1 MLRDSSS
8 HSLINPLPAAR
19 CHSSASHFPP
29 TPPLAVAPP
38 PPIFI
43 IRYSCEAFALSRRSL
58 SLLLLPFSLFVTL
71 ARHSCFSDSS
81 SQEEAGFLSPRVF
94 TVMLL
99 LRRINVVRQPSSVF
113 AHGFSESPLKSL
125 RYLSTSSEIA
135 SSPKSASPDSNKV
148 KPENDEK
155 PVIVFFENHG
165 FSKTQISELVKKFP
179 QVLSA
184 NPEKTLLPKLLFF
197 QSKGLSSP
205 EIAKLVCGF
214 PSILMRS
221 LDRKIIPAFDYIQ
234 ELLQTEEKTI
244 ASIKRFLG
252 ILTWDLQIYARPNVE
267 TLIQIGV
274 PDSKIATILEYQP
287 RVFLVNTV
295 RFKEIVE
302 EVKEMGFNPLRLN
315 FVLAVFAM
323 RAMSKSTWRK
333 KVEVYK
339 KWGWPEEEILSAFR
353 RHPWCMM
360 ASEDKING
368 VMDFF
373 VNKIGCEPSYI
384 AKRPALI
391 SLSLKKRIVP
401 RGSVYQVLLSKG
413 LIKKDVN
420 LPFLFESAENRFLD
434 KFIDPHK
441 ELIPGLLKLY
451 KEKLEDSK
459 R

>member
-1 MLRDSSS
+1 
-8 HSLINPLPAAR
+8 
-19 CHSSASHFPP
+19 
-29 TPPLAVAPP
+29 
-38 PPIFI
+38 
-43 IRYSCEAFALSRRSL
+43 
-58 SLLLLPFSLFVTL
+58 
-71 ARHSCFSDSS
+71 
-81 SQEEAGFLSPRVF
+81 
-94 TVMLL
+94 MLL
-99 LRRINVVRQPSSVF
+99 LRRIIIVRQPSSVF

-125 RYLSTSSEIA
+125 RYSSTSSEIA
-135 SSPKSASPDSNKV
+135 SSPKSASPDSNSV
-148 KPENDEK
+148 RPENDEK
-155 PVIVFFENHG
+155 PVIVLFENHG

-214 PSILMRS
+214 PSILTRS

-234 ELLQTEEKTI
+234 VLLQTKEKAI
-244 ASIKRFLG
+244 ASIKRSLG
-252 ILTWDLQIYARPNVE
+252 ILTWDLQTVRPNVE

-274 PDSKIATILEYQP
+274 PDSNIATILQYQP

-302 EVKEMGFNPLRLN
+302 DVKEMGFNPLRLK

-323 RAMSKSTWRK
+323 RAMSKCTWRK

-339 KWGWPEEEILSAFR
+339 KWGWPEEEILVAFR

-368 VMDFF
+368 IMDFF
-373 VNKIGCEPSYI
+373 VNKIGCETSYV
-384 AKRPALI
+384 AKRPAVI
-391 SLSLKKRIVP
+391 TLSLKKRIVP
-401 RGSVYQVLLSKG
+401 RGFVYQVLLSKG

-420 LPFLFESAENRFLD
+420 LPMVFESTESRFLD

-451 KEKLEDSK
+451 KEKLEDAK

>member
-1 MLRDSSS
+1 
-8 HSLINPLPAAR
+8 
-19 CHSSASHFPP
+19 
-29 TPPLAVAPP
+29 
-38 PPIFI
+38 
-43 IRYSCEAFALSRRSL
+43 
-58 SLLLLPFSLFVTL
+58 
-71 ARHSCFSDSS
+71 
-81 SQEEAGFLSPRVF
+81 
-94 TVMLL
+94 MLL
-99 LRRINVVRQPSSVF
+99 LRRIIRVRQPSSVF

-125 RYLSTSSEIA
+125 RYSSTSSVIA
-135 SSPKSASPDSNKV
+135 SSPKSASPDSNSV

-155 PVIVFFENHG
+155 PVIVLFENHG
-165 FSKTQISELVKKFP
+165 FSKTQISEIVKKFP

-205 EIAKLVCGF
+205 EIAKLVCSF
-214 PSILMRS
+214 PSILARS

-234 ELLQTEEKTI
+234 ELLQTEKRTI
-244 ASIKRFLG
+244 ASIKRCFCL
-252 ILTWDLQIYARPNVE
+252 LTWDLQIYARPNVE

-274 PDSKIATILEYQP
+274 PDSNIATILHYQP
-287 RVFLVNTV
+287 RVFLINTV

-315 FVLAVFAM
+315 FVIAVLAM

-333 KVEVYK
+333 KVEIYK
-339 KWGWPEEEILSAFR
+339 KWGWSEEEILFAFR

-373 VNKIGCEPSYI
+373 VNKIGYEISYI

-391 SLSLKKRIVP
+391 SHSLKKRIVP

-420 LPFLFESAENRFLD
+420 LPFLFEATETQFLD

-441 ELIPGLLKLY
+441 KLIPELLKLY
-451 KEKLEDSK
+451 KEKLEDAK